1 MNLPFTASNLVTRR
15 VQDEIADLKYG
26 WTRCGTTARDRT
38 QASEENFKREWFG
51 QIVVSAD
58 IKTLDDIGHRISR
71 CQHQDRGVVVISSE
85 SAGYLETV
93 DHGQHEIKHYDVE
106 LCCGCQL
113 QSAAPVEGQ
122 TNAMVIRLKAFL
134 EDGCHLLLVFH
145 NQDPH
150 KRFVPDLSASLST
163 ISRLKPHRRPYGPQ
177 AFRSPPALA
186 YTRGEFRDLSRGCV
200 RRAEP

>member
-58 IKTLDDIGHRISR
+58 IKTLDDIWHRISR
-71 CQHQDRGVVVISSE
+71 CQHQNRGLVVISSE

-93 DHGQHEIKHYDVE
+93 DHGQHQIKHHYVE
-106 LCCGCQL
+106 LCRGCQL
-113 QSAAPVEGQ
+113 QSATAVESEAD
-122 TNAMVIRLKAFL
+122 TMVIRLKTFL
-134 EDGCHLLLVFH
+134 ENGCHLLLVLH
-145 NQDPH
+145 NQDSH
-150 KRFVPDLSASLST
+150 KR
-163 ISRLKPHRRPYGPQ
+163 
-177 AFRSPPALA
+177 
-186 YTRGEFRDLSRGCV
+186 
-200 RRAEP
+200 